1 MMRLPIEVSAMNFLL
16 KEPMKSLKISAFD
29 STSGINQIQRHTHS
43 PVVLPEHLPLRP
55 AEVHEQP
62 RLDRLFSLFSIDD
75 FIAQRLR
82 PDILDAEVLSPA
94 YFRTV
99 LAQTRASLR
108 GYAKKHP
115 RSARRFGR
123 LALLLDEETGL
134 LDLLQMYRSALL
146 QG

>member
-1 MMRLPIEVSAMNFLL
+1 ML
-16 KEPMKSLKISAFD
+16 KVPMKSLTTTAFNP
-29 STSGINQIQRHTHS
+29 SSGIDRIQRHRQS
-43 PVVLPEHLPLRP
+43 PISLPEHLPLRP
-55 AEVHEQP
+55 PEVHEQP
-62 RLDRLFSLFSIDD
+62 RLERLFALPSIDD

-82 PDILDAEVLSPA
+82 PEVLDSEILSPA

-99 LAQTRASLR
+99 LSQTRASLR

-134 LDLLQMYRSALL
+134 LELLQMYRSALL

>member
-1 MMRLPIEVSAMNFLL
+1 MT
-16 KEPMKSLKISAFD
+16 SLRTTAFNPA
-29 STSGINQIQRHTHS
+29 SGIDRIQRQTS
-43 PVVLPEHLPLRP
+43 APVALPEHLPLRP
-55 AEVHEQP
+55 AEVNEKP
-62 RLDRLFSLFSIDD
+62 RLERLYALPSIDD

-82 PDILDAEVLSPA
+82 PDILDAEVLAPA
-94 YFRTV
+94 RFRTV
-99 LAQTRASLR
+99 LAQTRGSLR
-108 GYAKKHP
+108 FYAKKHP

>member
-1 MMRLPIEVSAMNFLL
+1 
-16 KEPMKSLKISAFD
+16 MKSLTSTAFNP
-29 STSGINQIQRHTHS
+29 TSGIDRIQRQTHS
-43 PVVLPEHLPLRP
+43 PIALPEHLPLRP
-55 AEVHEQP
+55 SEVHEQP
-62 RLDRLFSLFSIDD
+62 RLERLFALPSIDD

-82 PDILDAEVLSPA
+82 PEIIEAEILSPA
-94 YFRTV
+94 HFRFV
-99 LAQTRASLR
+99 LNQTRASLR

-123 LALLLDEETGL
+123 LALLLDEETNL

>member
-1 MMRLPIEVSAMNFLL
+1 MTSI
-16 KEPMKSLKISAFD
+16 KISAFNP
-29 STSGINQIQRHTHS
+29 TSGIDQIQRQS
-43 PVVLPEHLPLRP
+43 SAPISLPEHQSLRP
-55 AEVHEQP
+55 AEVNEQP
-62 RLDRLFSLFSIDD
+62 RLERLYALPSIDD
-75 FIAQRLR
+75 FIAQQLR
-82 PDILDAEVLSPA
+82 PYILDAEVLAPA
-94 YFRTV
+94 RFRSV
-99 LAQTRASLR
+99 LAQTRDSLR

>member
-1 MMRLPIEVSAMNFLL
+1 MNHLL
-16 KEPMKSLKISAFD
+16 KERMKSFKTAAFNP
-29 STSGINQIQRHTHS
+29 SSGIVQIQRRAYA
-43 PVVLPEHLPLRP
+43 PVASLEHFPVRP
-55 AEVHEQP
+55 AEVNEQ
-62 RLDRLFSLFSIDD
+62 LSLEKLYVLPSIDD

-82 PDILDAEVLSPA
+82 PEILDAEVLSPA
-94 YFRTV
+94 FFRTV
-99 LAQTRASLR
+99 LSQTRASLR

-134 LDLLQMYRSALL
+134 LELLQMYRSALL